1 MQVQFAL
8 ADSVNS
14 VGTRPVKLQSGAK
27 HILQPCASA
36 SLDQVDSWPV
46 HSVIQLEVENA
57 SHTVG
62 PSEKTTDLC

>member
-36 SLDQVDSWPV
+36 SLDQVDSWPAR
-46 HSVIQLEVENA
+46 SVIQLEVENDARAVGA
-57 SHTVG
+57 S
-62 PSEKTTDLC
+62 KKTDLC